1 MVSPVFFERFVG
13 EKGIFKRN
21 RLISTGAVVGA
32 GCPSFS
38 FLRASDPDVRAAH
51 SSGRTILFS
60 VEELRLVPFFYYFF
74 NCCYVGCYL
83 FGLIVKWF
91 E

>member
-1 MVSPVFFERFVG
+1 MYYEYNFLLF
-13 EKGIFKRN
+13 
-21 RLISTGAVVGA
+21 
-32 GCPSFS
+32 FS

-51 SSGRTILFS
+51 STGLTILFS

-74 NCCYVGCYL
+74 YCYYVGCYL